1 MLAILMMSA
10 NLATLSLLKIKVTQ
24 NEDYDVIIFL
34 HDVTNKFLLRDSNY
48 IVDVVKRPTFG
59 NLYISLR
66 EVIITSVL

>member
-24 NEDYDVIIFL
+24 SKDYDVIIFL
-34 HDVTNKFLLRDSNY
+34 HDVTTKFLLRDSNY
-48 IVDVVKRPTFG
+48 IVDVVKRPKFG

-66 EVIITSVL
+66 EVIITSIL